1 LKEEKSRAQILA
13 SETKATLKKDLSWE
27 DFLVKIN
34 LAKEEEND
42 RYSEFKQFKH
52 DHFIKQ

>member
-1 LKEEKSRAQILA
+1 LKEEKLRAQILA
-13 SETKATLKKDLSWE
+13 LETKATLKKDLSWE

-42 RYSEFKQFKH
+42 RYS
-52 DHFIKQ
+52 